1 MKKAGYTVE
10 AVFVFSICLWV
21 LLALIYGSFYI
32 HDRMIV
38 GSVTGEMAAERFQRG
53 EKDISAQWEK
63 EVKQKLSDA
72 LYLMQIQKVEAK
84 RGLSSVEIEVKYKI
98 PISISG
104 IKSLF
109 TDKNKKDTFVI
120 QKELPK
126 PMEYKWDADLL
137 KEK

>member
-72 LYLMQIQKVEAK
+72 LYLMRIQKVEAK
-84 RGLSSVEIEVKYKI
+84 RRLSSIEIEVKYKI

-109 TDKNKKDTFVI
+109 TDKNTRDIFVI

>member
-32 HDRMIV
+32 HDRMLV
-38 GSVTGEMAAERFQRG
+38 GSVTGEMAVERFQRG

-109 TDKNKKDTFVI
+109 TDKNTKDIFVI

>member
-72 LYLMQIQKVEAK
+72 LYLMRIQKVEAK
-84 RGLSSVEIEVKYKI
+84 RRLSSIEIEVKYEI

-109 TDKNKKDTFVI
+109 TDKNTRDIFVI